1 MRKERAVQLAADDL
15 TPGMFVTIL
24 DTEAPSRR
32 HPEVPGAPRPDGDR
46 DYTGSG
52 AVLRVLS
59 MSLPFVLV
67 QNMTPGMLRGP
78 RVFPVDMRRS
88 RLAGLSDEYV
98 RVAIGKPP
106 ALDEAIS
113 SIDAGVMEAG
123 ETSDS
128 HRDDTSTPSEKDFGG
143 GIYFLG
149 GGS

>member
-1 MRKERAVQLAADDL
+1 MQLAADDL

-24 DTEAPSRR
+24 DTEAPAR
-32 HPEVPGAPRPDGDR
+32 HQEGPGAAPPGTSKASR

-78 RVFPVDMRRS
+78 RVFPVDLRRS
-88 RLAGLSDEYV
+88 RLTVLADEYV
-98 RVAIGKPP
+98 RSAIGDPP
-106 ALDEAIS
+106 PLDEAIS
-113 SIDAGVMEAG
+113 PIDAGIIDEAG
-123 ETSDS
+123 AAP
-128 HRDDTSTPSEKDFGG
+128 DDDDPKTPSEKDFGG